1 MAKRIRGVAIYLDSA
16 IDETAD
22 IGLYAVEG
30 GNSVIRWIE
39 ADISSY
45 SPTDTWKTDMLVPD
59 WFEEI
64 SDGYDGT
71 YGGTIGEVGMAGI
84 RAVSAV
90 TVGGVKRPLYKVLA
104 SLNVRLNGLRCDLV
118 EFEISGG
125 ALVDPDGT
133 VIFRGECGEAE
144 FDEYV
149 TTIHTQTAL
158 LNRRANLGTLIN
170 EVDFP
175 MASKDLIG
183 KPVPLTIG
191 EFTPELD
198 PANGMIVNGLAM
210 FQRVADKEIR
220 LNNSDITYG
229 NLHPEIK
236 AFPLLSIDDSIF
248 VGDYRAYIVKLYGN
262 RNLSGFGDVEN
273 LYLRVVSGTGKGQ
286 IRKILE
292 IFWYEFRHDL
302 VIIKLDSYF
311 TTELEASGENRS
323 WVSFDRVYREYNSD
337 VWPCKA
343 FVDNNGLTLNSGVQ
357 IYSID
362 NNEKYRRIPDY
373 GYNLVAA
380 SENKTELVIQPELF
394 TDNIDTLDGY
404 VILPAKSVYPL
415 EDSNLDNWIGADA
428 NLGRKSKVIDG
439 IYGDRCDRFHQVISR
454 FEGANDKHSITH
466 ARLYLDVEQD
476 AGVAYYYKA
485 IGFDLPVLPENFEF
499 DSCYLGIKMWTQATH
514 AEPVITGSRSSL
526 AVLLRKFAYTV
537 KTYFADDV
545 IDESVSG
552 GGATLNDLPDFYFE
566 DRPATLNKYFYHV
579 NPVDGDGKYS
589 LRTGYTVF
597 NLGIESVDEYNLFVQ
612 GLILLKRR
620 LYNEYRLTDDT
631 KIYEVAIIFK
641 KKSTDIKDA
650 VYSGYQGR
658 LFNSTFGGYSATD
671 LINTPKLALLHIL
684 MLQNW
689 SETGENKNW
698 GHEYPTAPLID
709 VSTNEGGL
717 NFSELSILDNFKV
730 RRQILNYEEMNS
742 VDLLNSLCS
751 DFFLVL
757 SQDRATGNERISFI
771 GRRYQ
776 TAPTVTITLDDIIG
790 PISVVKSQPEK
801 AIFCEPVVRYNYNQ
815 ATGKYDGLIQVRNA
829 SAETYDASY
838 VTGLTGPAAENA
850 WNKAHLLWGI
860 TRKIETPPEQ
870 YTDKK
875 WIYRADDAYWYLDT
889 WFYYMGAVDTAD
901 GVQKASRD
909 RLGFTV
915 SYSTGK
921 DFFKGQHIL
930 LDLVYHT
937 EGNPVECVIERVSIG
952 ATTVKVEVMLM
963 DNISEDDFYIIK
975 TLSNTVEEW
984 QKVIPEFG
992 DDRDIDKVI

>member
-45 SPTDTWKTDMLVPD
+45 RPTDTWKTDMLVPD

-90 TVGGVKRPLYKVLA
+90 TVGGIKRPLYKVLA

-170 EVDFP
+170 KVDFP

-220 LNNSDITYG
+220 LNNSDITFG

-236 AFPLLSIDDSIF
+236 SFPLVDII
-248 VGDYRAYIVKLYGN
+248 GYYRAYVVELYGN
-262 RNLSGFGDVEN
+262 PDVSGFGDVEN
-273 LYLRVVSGTGKGQ
+273 LYLRVVSGTGQGQ
-286 IRKILE
+286 IRKIIQLWASFDSGRV
-292 IFWYEFRHDL
+292 IFQ
-302 VIIKLDSYF
+302 LDSYF

-323 WVSFDRVYREYNSD
+323 WVSIDRIYREYNSD

-343 FVDNNGLTLNSGVQ
+343 FVDSNGLPLSSAVHL
-357 IYSID
+357 YSVD
-362 NNEKYRRIPDY
+362 NNKKYRRIPDY

-394 TDNIDTLDGY
+394 VDNIDTLDGY
-404 VILPAKSVYPL
+404 VILPAKAVYPL
-415 EDSNLDNWIGADA
+415 EDSNLDKWIGADA
-428 NLGRKSKVIDG
+428 NLGGKSKVIDG
-439 IYGDRCDRFHQVISR
+439 IYGGVRGDRFITIINTG
-454 FEGANDKHSITH
+454 FENANDKNSTTYG
-466 ARLYLDVEQD
+466 RLYLDNVLITDNEY
-476 AGVAYYYKA
+476 YYYKA
-485 IGFDLPVLPENFEF
+485 IGFDLPALPENFEF

-514 AEPVITGSRSSL
+514 AEPVIPGFDSSL

-545 IDESVSG
+545 IDESGS
-552 GGATLNDLPDFYFE
+552 GATLDDLPDFYFE

-579 NPVDGDGKYS
+579 NPVDDDGKYS
-589 LRTGYTVF
+589 LRSGYTAF
-597 NLGIESVDEYNLFVQ
+597 DLAIDSVDEYNLFVQ

-620 LYNEYRLTDDT
+620 LLIGIDDT
-631 KIYEVAIIFK
+631 KISEVAIIFK

-650 VYSGYQGR
+650 VYSGYHGR

-730 RRQILNYEEMNS
+730 RRQILNSEEMNS
-742 VDLLNSLCS
+742 DDLLNSLCS

-829 SAETYDASY
+829 SASEYDASY

-952 ATTVKVEVMLM
+952 ATTVKVEVMLL

>member
-1 MAKRIRGVAIYLDSA
+1 MAKQIRGVAIYLDSA

-45 SPTDTWKTDMLVPD
+45 SPIDIWKTDMLVPD

-64 SDGYDGT
+64 TDGYDGT

-90 TVGGVKRPLYKVLA
+90 TVGGIKRPLYKVLA

-149 TTIHTQTAL
+149 TTIHIQTAL

-220 LNNSDITYG
+220 LNNSDITNG

-236 AFPLLSIDDSIF
+236 AFPLVDIRDNIF
-248 VGDYRAYIVKLYGN
+248 VGHRAYVVELYGYPYV
-262 RNLSGFGDVEN
+262 SGFGDVEN

-292 IFWYEFRHDL
+292 IAWLWDESNHGK
-302 VIIKLDSYF
+302 VIFKLDSYF

-323 WVSFDRVYREYNSD
+323 WVSIDRIYREYNSD

-394 TDNIDTLDGY
+394 IDNIDTLDGY

-415 EDSNLDNWIGADA
+415 EDSNLDNWHLYSQDKA
-428 NLGRKSKVIDG
+428 IDG
-439 IYGDRCDRFHQVISR
+439 VYI
-454 FEGANDKHSITH
+454 
-466 ARLYLDVEQD
+466 
-476 AGVAYYYKA
+476 
-485 IGFDLPVLPENFEF
+485 IGLV
-499 DSCYLGIKMWTQATH
+499 
-514 AEPVITGSRSSL
+514 
-526 AVLLRKFAYTV
+526 
-537 KTYFADDV
+537 
-545 IDESVSG
+545 
-552 GGATLNDLPDFYFE
+552 
-566 DRPATLNKYFYHV
+566 
-579 NPVDGDGKYS
+579 
-589 LRTGYTVF
+589 
-597 NLGIESVDEYNLFVQ
+597 
-612 GLILLKRR
+612 
-620 LYNEYRLTDDT
+620 
-631 KIYEVAIIFK
+631 
-641 KKSTDIKDA
+641 
-650 VYSGYQGR
+650 
-658 LFNSTFGGYSATD
+658 
-671 LINTPKLALLHIL
+671 
-684 MLQNW
+684 
-689 SETGENKNW
+689 ETG
-698 GHEYPTAPLID
+698 
-709 VSTNEGGL
+709 
-717 NFSELSILDNFKV
+717 
-730 RRQILNYEEMNS
+730 Q
-742 VDLLNSLCS
+742 
-751 DFFLVL
+751 
-757 SQDRATGNERISFI
+757 
-771 GRRYQ
+771 
-776 TAPTVTITLDDIIG
+776 
-790 PISVVKSQPEK
+790 
-801 AIFCEPVVRYNYNQ
+801 
-815 ATGKYDGLIQVRNA
+815 
-829 SAETYDASY
+829 
-838 VTGLTGPAAENA
+838 
-850 WNKAHLLWGI
+850 
-860 TRKIETPPEQ
+860 
-870 YTDKK
+870 
-875 WIYRADDAYWYLDT
+875 
-889 WFYYMGAVDTAD
+889 
-901 GVQKASRD
+901 
-909 RLGFTV
+909 
-915 SYSTGK
+915 
-921 DFFKGQHIL
+921 
-930 LDLVYHT
+930 LDLM
-937 EGNPVECVIERVSIG
+937 
-952 ATTVKVEVMLM
+952 K
-963 DNISEDDFYIIK
+963 
-975 TLSNTVEEW
+975 
-984 QKVIPEFG
+984 
-992 DDRDIDKVI
+992 